1 MAFHKVRLDPG
12 YERGARGGP
21 VFNTTVLGTQD
32 NRETRA
38 QNWSQELSRWDIGYG
53 IMKQEDL
60 EILSSFFRQRR
71 GRLHGFLFKDWSDY
85 EVPNLQHFGDG
96 NGTTRKFQLRKV
108 YGDPALDPLEWY
120 ERKITR
126 PIASTVQIFTTT
138 NPTRGPYI
146 RIYPEL
152 DEDTGVVTLTSAIP
166 VGTELY
172 WIGEFDIPVRFDVD
186 ALDIAVEWADA
197 MEIRNVNIMEI
208 RE

>member
-1 MAFHKVRLDPG
+1 
-12 YERGARGGP
+12 
-21 VFNTTVLGTQD
+21 
-32 NRETRA
+32 
-38 QNWSQELSRWDIGYG
+38 
-53 IMKQEDL
+53 MKQEDL

-96 NGTTRKFQLRKV
+96 DGTTVKFQLRKV
-108 YGDPALDPLEWY
+108 YGDPALPPSEWY

-126 PIASTVQIFTTT
+126 PIASTVRVFTTSDPV
-138 NPTRGPYI
+138 NGPYT
-146 RIYPEL
+146 RIYPPI
-152 DEDTGVVTLTSAIP
+152 DEDTGVVTLASAIP
-166 VGTELY
+166 VGTGIY